1 MSQFDFKLEP
11 DLSIFD
17 RRRLFSE
24 RAIWTF
30 VFIGL
35 AVVVV
40 AMTGM
45 WEFAGNLDQAWSMS
59 RFVVI
64 FFAAIYG
71 LILGWMV
78 FPRVGKL
85 DGN

>member
-1 MSQFDFKLEP
+1 MTQPDFKLEP

-24 RAIWTF
+24 RAIWAYA
-30 VFIGL
+30 FIGL
-35 AVVVV
+35 AIVVV

-45 WEFAGNLDQAWSMS
+45 WEFSGNLDEAGSFS

-78 FPRVGKL
+78 FPRIGKL
-85 DGN
+85 HGN